1 MLLKLMSKSVL
12 PMYSSRSFMISGLT
26 FKTLT
31 YFKYIKT
38 IYFSCVYI
46 FFFCRGEEIL
56 KIFDR
61 CFAINTRKVLGVGGE
76 GGRSIL
82 FN

>member
-26 FKTLT
+26 FNTLT

-38 IYFSCVYI
+38 TQLVKKSPAMRETWV
-46 FFFCRGEEIL
+46 
-56 KIFDR
+56 
-61 CFAINTRKVLGVGGE
+61 
-76 GGRSIL
+76 RSL
-82 FN
+82 D